1 MIVVKNVFQLK
12 AKMSRTI
19 TVREKRKIDVKLA
32 SKRGYFLHRRLSL
45 LYLLHNPTEH
55 FNWIRTY
62 LFMSHILY
70 FIYVYTVASKKQV
83 DEIY

>member
-1 MIVVKNVFQLK
+1 VKIVAKTVFQLK

-45 LYLLHNPTEH
+45 LYLLHISTDTSIGLAHN
-55 FNWIRTY
+55 IAYTY
-62 LFMSHILY
+62 I
-70 FIYVYTVASKKQV
+70 
-83 DEIY
+83 